1 MTFNRATEQRGSLFT
16 NFNLSAAKQAV
27 RSFEL
32 HICTAAISPVER
44 FVRRVIFLRSTR
56 VTYMDGSNKS
66 R

>member
-1 MTFNRATEQRGSLFT
+1 MTFNRATEQRRSLFT

-27 RSFEL
+27 RSFD
-32 HICTAAISPVER
+32 INKSPTKH
-44 FVRRVIFLRSTR
+44 VRRVMFLRSTR